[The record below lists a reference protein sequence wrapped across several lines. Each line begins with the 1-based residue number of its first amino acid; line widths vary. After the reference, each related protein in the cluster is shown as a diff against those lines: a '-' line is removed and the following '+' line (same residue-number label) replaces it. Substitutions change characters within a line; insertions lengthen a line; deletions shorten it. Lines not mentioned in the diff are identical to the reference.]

1 MILENTYK
9 MLITRLTLTELAE
22 ISNLLS
28 IEIKTQPQNST
39 DGLEELSIKL
49 KELLT
54 LGRSD
59 SYSVTIN
66 PNKSNL

>member
-9 MLITRLTLTELAE
+9 MLITRLTLTELAK

-28 IEIKTQPQNST
+28 FEIKTQPQNST
-39 DGLEELSIKL
+39 DGLEELNLKL

-54 LGRSD
+54 DGRTH

-66 PNKSNL
+66 PNN

>member
-1 MILENTYK
+1 MLLENTYK

-39 DGLEELSIKL
+39 DGLEELNLKL

-54 LGRSD
+54 DGRSH

-66 PNKSNL
+66 PNK

>member
-1 MILENTYK
+1 
-9 MLITRLTLTELAE
+9 MLITRLTLTELATV
-22 ISNLLS
+22 SNLLS
-28 IEIKTQPQNST
+28 MEIKTQPQNST

>member
-1 MILENTYK
+1 MLLENTYK
-9 MLITRLTLTELAE
+9 MLITRLTLTELAK

-28 IEIKTQPQNST
+28 FEIKTQPQNST
-39 DGLEELSIKL
+39 DGLEELNLKL

-54 LGRSD
+54 DGRTH

-66 PNKSNL
+66 PNN